1 MDKQERELTAEVL
14 KAMAH
19 PVRLGVIEILAN
31 GEKTCTE
38 LFEELQCSQSM
49 MSQQLKILAQQGL
62 VSIRKEGTLKCEG
75 DMGTMNRKQ
84 EPEPEPQPTAPA
96 ICRYCEGK
104 GPYAGGKC
112 DECE

>member
-62 VSIRKEGTLKCEG
+62 VSIRKEGTLKYCALQ
-75 DMGTMNRKQ
+75 NRDFLKLF
-84 EPEPEPQPTAPA
+84 ECMHKHLRTFLHF
-96 ICRYCEGK
+96 K
-104 GPYAGGKC
+104 G
-112 DECE
+112 